1 VWGSVIVNIL
11 RDKDDRFLYFLT
23 TVENITERR
32 QFEKTLEESKA
43 QLDLAL
49 QSASMGV
56 WRWDLIQD
64 RRYFDNQVCSLL
76 GIEPTTFTGTEDEFF
91 NVVYPDDRE
100 ILRTALTRTIEQDVP
115 YELEYRA
122 VWPDGSVHYIATRG
136 RLARSDVSKRPESI
150 NGIIWDITN
159 RKEAEAALQE
169 SESRFR
175 NTVEML
181 PEVVFETDLET
192 NVTYVNQSALEV
204 FGYSA
209 ADFESRF
216 KSLEML
222 VKENEDLSA
231 ERLIRQLKGEKTG
244 ASEYTALR
252 KDGSTFPVLL
262 HMKPTT
268 KGSELVGFHGIMIDI
283 TERKRIEDEKRHTER
298 LSAAL
303 EMAGTVCHEFN
314 QPLQVI
320 NGRIELLSM
329 AYKDN
334 RIQNTLKLIK
344 EQVQRMGVI
353 TKKLMGLKRYSSRD
367 YVGGIKITNIDQI
380 SDA

>member
-1 VWGSVIVNIL
+1 VNIL

-23 TVENITERR
+23 TVENITQRK

-76 GIEPTTFTGTEDEFF
+76 GIEPTTFTGTADEFF

-115 YELEYRA
+115 YEPEYRA
-122 VWPDGSVHYIATRG
+122 VWPDGSVHYIAARG
-136 RLARSDVSKRPESI
+136 RLVRSDASNRPESI
-150 NGIIWDITN
+150 NGIIWDITK
-159 RKEAEAALQE
+159 RKEAESALQE
-169 SESRFR
+169 SEARFR

-181 PEVVFETDLET
+181 PEVVFETDLDT
-192 NVTYVNQSALEV
+192 NVTYMNQAGLDL

-209 ADFESRF
+209 ADFGSCC

-222 VKENEDLSA
+222 VQEDGTASS
-231 ERLIRQLKGEKTG
+231 ERLGRQLKGEKTG

-252 KDGSTFPVLL
+252 KDGSTFPILL
-262 HMKPTT
+262 HMKPMM
-268 KGSELVGFHGIMIDI
+268 KGGELVGFHGIMINI
-283 TERKRIEDEKRHTER
+283 TERVRIEDMKRHSEK

-303 EMAGTVCHEFN
+303 EMAGTICHEFN

-320 NGRIELLSM
+320 NGRVELLSM
-329 AYKDN
+329 KYEGGPIQEIVKSIKD
-334 RIQNTLKLIK
+334 
-344 EQVQRMGVI
+344 QVHRMGTI
-353 TKKLMGLKRYSSRD
+353 TKKLMGLKTYSNRD
-367 YVGGIKITNIDQI
+367 YVGGVKITDIDQA
-380 SDA
+380 SDACTEQN